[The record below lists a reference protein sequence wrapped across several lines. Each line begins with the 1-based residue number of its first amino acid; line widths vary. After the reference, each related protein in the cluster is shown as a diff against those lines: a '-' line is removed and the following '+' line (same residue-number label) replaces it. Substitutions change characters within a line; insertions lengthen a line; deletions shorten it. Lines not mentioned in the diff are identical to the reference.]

1 MGRAPF
7 DRDSGLQLMG
17 SHFMERS
24 RKDFP
29 SHVDINFFSPPLT
42 EGSDGNVL

>member
-1 MGRAPF
+1 MGPAPF